1 MPSLDTIVVKIDP
14 VSPESEA
21 INTAAEVLKRGGLV
35 AFPTETVYGL
45 AADALNPEAIK
56 MVFLAKGR
64 PSDNPMI
71 VHVAELKHLEVL
83 TEDIPPRAKAL
94 IDVFWPGPLTL
105 IFKKSSEVPAV
116 VTGGQETVAVRM
128 PGNNVALALI
138 RAFGGSIA
146 APSANLS
153 GRPSGTTGMHI
164 LQDLGG
170 KINMIL
176 DAGPV
181 EVGVESTVLDLS
193 THPATILR
201 PGAVTIEQLKGV
213 IGEVVLGKSGKLLR
227 RSPGTRYRHYSPK
240 AEVILVKPKDR
251 QKIIQLVEQY
261 TATGKKV
268 GLISRYPHP
277 GLNNG
282 KVIIKAMPQD
292 LREYARLIFATLR
305 ELDGEGIDH
314 IIVEEVEE
322 RGIGVAIMDR
332 LRRASSGK

>member
-1 MPSLDTIVVKIDP
+1 
-14 VSPESEA
+14 
-21 INTAAEVLKRGGLV
+21 
-35 AFPTETVYGL
+35 
-45 AADALNPEAIK
+45 
-56 MVFLAKGR
+56 
-64 PSDNPMI
+64 
-71 VHVAELKHLEVL
+71 
-83 TEDIPPRAKAL
+83 
-94 IDVFWPGPLTL
+94 
-105 IFKKSSEVPAV
+105 
-116 VTGGQETVAVRM
+116 
-128 PGNNVALALI
+128 
-138 RAFGGSIA
+138 
-146 APSANLS
+146 
-153 GRPSGTTGMHI
+153 MHI

-201 PGAVTIEQLKGV
+201 PGAVTIEQLKEV